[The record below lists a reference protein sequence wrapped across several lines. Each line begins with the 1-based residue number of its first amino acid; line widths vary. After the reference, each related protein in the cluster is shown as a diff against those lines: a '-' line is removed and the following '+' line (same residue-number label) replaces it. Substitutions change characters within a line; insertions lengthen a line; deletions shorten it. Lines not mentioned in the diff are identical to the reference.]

1 MKSECMKFTRLLL
14 QISGFIPINN
24 SYGYSFSF
32 KLISLNGKVAMLVY
46 SFISFMFVVQSD
58 LTESF
63 LAMTIFCMS
72 VQLVLK
78 AYMTSKNNFFKMLD
92 EADQLLENVLTDQKA
107 PLKNPYQLWSP
118 FSSVLLS
125 YFFQSYIL
133 LMAGIIE
140 TSYLDSIA
148 SVSLHITGCLKIL
161 SHRLSNQS
169 MFVSKKVERESIKIH
184 SDVIRLVASMN
195 KNYGAM
201 LTIEI
206 LFASVQACL
215 AGYQIMVGLENLHSN
230 LLVFFITFIF
240 VWLLPSMICFCG
252 QEIETESENIHRLL
266 HYNSWFQRSPEN
278 RKTVFFQMLMM
289 SKPLKL
295 HFRNFIVF
303 NVAQLAGVLQSAYTV
318 MTMMRLFFN

>member
-1 MKSECMKFTRLLL
+1 
-14 QISGFIPINN
+14 
-24 SYGYSFSF
+24 
-32 KLISLNGKVAMLVY
+32 
-46 SFISFMFVVQSD
+46 
-58 LTESF
+58 
-63 LAMTIFCMS
+63 
-72 VQLVLK
+72 
-78 AYMTSKNNFFKMLD
+78 
-92 EADQLLENVLTDQKA
+92 
-107 PLKNPYQLWSP
+107 
-118 FSSVLLS
+118 
-125 YFFQSYIL
+125 
-133 LMAGIIE
+133 
-140 TSYLDSIA
+140 
-148 SVSLHITGCLKIL
+148 
-161 SHRLSNQS
+161 

>member
-1 MKSECMKFTRLLL
+1 
-14 QISGFIPINN
+14 
-24 SYGYSFSF
+24 
-32 KLISLNGKVAMLVY
+32 
-46 SFISFMFVVQSD
+46 
-58 LTESF
+58 
-63 LAMTIFCMS
+63 
-72 VQLVLK
+72 
-78 AYMTSKNNFFKMLD
+78 
-92 EADQLLENVLTDQKA
+92 
-107 PLKNPYQLWSP
+107 
-118 FSSVLLS
+118 
-125 YFFQSYIL
+125 
-133 LMAGIIE
+133 MAGIIE